1 MRSVKELYYRLKSNE
16 RIVFLGTMWA
26 SLIRALGMG
35 ITYISLI
42 LLARWMGAEQFG
54 IYAYVFALISTLAI
68 VPLFGLSYSCIPL
81 IAEYEVEKKFAE
93 LRGLL
98 LFGTGFV
105 VAASALISF
114 VVAMLIMTD
123 KIGLGE
129 YRNAILIGCIALPAF
144 SLLSY
149 LGEVSRGLGR
159 AIAAFAPLQVL
170 VPLVF
175 LLLAFIS
182 FYLFNNLDSVRAIW
196 LWFFAMVALIIPQVF
211 YLSKIVVKRF
221 PESSR
226 NYNIRHWLRVSTQFF
241 LISIAVVLLFQMDV
255 LILGIFSEPEIVGY
269 YSAAARTALL
279 VTIILQAINALG
291 ARQYATLY
299 KMNKIDELQQL
310 LHSLSRWLV
319 WATAGVTIFLLLGG
333 YYLLTFF
340 GNNFTQAYPALVI
353 LTLAYAA
360 TVILGPVTVLL
371 NVTGNQKVTAK
382 VLTTAVVIGI
392 ALNSILIPVY
402 GMVGAA
408 VASGI
413 MHIFWALSLH
423 RHVRKILEVETCLF
437 FMKASSPHKG
447 EI

>member
-1 MRSVKELYYRLKSNE
+1 MRNITELYYRLKNNE
-16 RIVFLGTMWA
+16 RIVLLGTMWA
-26 SLIRALGMG
+26 SLIRAMGMG

-54 IYAYVFALISTLAI
+54 IYAYVFSVISTLAI
-68 VPLFGLSYSCIPL
+68 VPLFGLSYSSIPL
-81 IAEYEVEKKFAE
+81 IAEYEVDKKFAE

-105 VAASALISF
+105 VAVSVIVSF
-114 VVAMLIMTD
+114 AFAMLIMAD
-123 KIGLGE
+123 IIGLGE
-129 YRNAILIGCIALPAF
+129 YRDAILIGCIALPAF

-170 VPLVF
+170 VPLIF

-182 FYLFNNLDSVRAIW
+182 FYLFDKLEATRTIW
-196 LWFFAMVALIIPQVF
+196 LWFFAMLALVIPQAL
-211 YLSKIVVKRF
+211 YLLKIVVKRF
-221 PESSR
+221 PELSR
-226 NYNIRHWLRVSTQFF
+226 NYHVRQWLKISAQFF

-255 LILGIFSEPEIVGY
+255 LILGMFHEPEIVGY

-299 KMNKIDELQQL
+299 KMNKTDELQQL

-319 WATAGVTIFLLLGG
+319 WATAGVTVFLLLGG
-333 YYLLTFF
+333 HYLLAFF
-340 GNNFTQAYPALVI
+340 GNNFTQAYPALAI
-353 LTLAYAA
+353 LTVAYAA

-392 ALNSILIPVY
+392 ILNSILIPIY

-408 VASGI
+408 IAAGT
-413 MHIFWALSLH
+413 MHVFWAISLH
-423 RHVRKILEVETCLF
+423 RHVRKILGVETCLF
-437 FMKASSPHKG
+437 FMKSSAQHKG
-447 EI
+447 KK